1 VSVASGFP
9 GLSCQTRA
17 GLLITLSEDRRADLF
32 ALAKRE
38 AILAAVA
45 NSLHAEGLR
54 PLFFKGWTVAQY
66 YERPDE
72 RAMGDIDICALPVEF
87 SSVRRALETLVPPA
101 ARAATE
107 LEDGTVSLHIAA
119 GAPHLGVMVD
129 LHRHLAKYRLDVD
142 EVYAQAQEMRVGGGT
157 RILVPCP
164 EHHLRICA
172 MHFLVDGGVHR
183 RPLEDVAAIV
193 AACAGTFDWQLALGH
208 DPIVRG
214 WVACAVRLAEQLLSR
229 DLATA
234 LPGMVRDVDPPAWL
248 LKTARAALSRGE
260 RMNGQRLNLSEIYRL
275 APRHLPREIAAR
287 WPNPIRASVEFNRA
301 FDNAPRFPIQLTHF
315 LRGAAQYVTRPL
327 RR

>member
-1 VSVASGFP
+1 MSA
-9 GLSCQTRA
+9 
-17 GLLITLSEDRRADLF
+17 DRHADLF

-45 NSLHAEGLR
+45 TFLDAEGLR
-54 PLFFKGWTVAQY
+54 PLFFKGWTVAQFY
-66 YERPDE
+66 DRPDE
-72 RAMGDIDICALPVEF
+72 RAMGDIDICAMPREF
-87 SSVRRALETLVPPA
+87 SAVRRALETLVPPA

-107 LEDGTVSLHIAA
+107 LEDGTVNLHIAA

-129 LHRHLAKYRLDVD
+129 LHRHLAKYRLEVD
-142 EVYAQAQEMRVGGGT
+142 EVFAQAQELRVGGQA

-172 MHFLVDGGVHR
+172 MHFVIDGGVHR

-193 AACAGTFDWQLALGH
+193 AACTETFDWQRALGH

-229 DLATA
+229 DRAAA
-234 LPGMVRDVDPPAWL
+234 LPDMVRDVDPPAWL
-248 LKTARAALSRGE
+248 LKTVRAALNRGE
-260 RMNGQRLNLSEIYRL
+260 QMDGQRMRLSEIYRL

-287 WPNPIRASVEFNRA
+287 WPNPIRASVELNRA
-301 FDNAPRFPIQLTHF
+301 FDNAPRFPIQLAHF
-315 LRGAAQYVTRPL
+315 LRGTVRYAMRPL
-327 RR
+327 ARRV